1 MGVCEFCC
9 THTDTLPCKS
19 YGKIQ
24 YPSQDFCQFARGLNP
39 YGYRDGMGRGG
50 VAMEG
55 VLQGIPGVMVLGIL
69 MVVVPAQI
77 YMCERTT
84 HTHTQR
90 SAGKT
95 ENLGKLCGL
104 YPCLFPGFDIALQVH
119 KM

>member
-1 MGVCEFCC
+1 M
-9 THTDTLPCKS
+9 
-19 YGKIQ
+19 
-24 YPSQDFCQFARGLNP
+24 
-39 YGYRDGMGRGG
+39 
-50 VAMEG
+50 
-55 VLQGIPGVMVLGIL
+55 MVLGIL

-104 YPCLFPGFDIALQVH
+104 YPCLFPGFDIALQVR